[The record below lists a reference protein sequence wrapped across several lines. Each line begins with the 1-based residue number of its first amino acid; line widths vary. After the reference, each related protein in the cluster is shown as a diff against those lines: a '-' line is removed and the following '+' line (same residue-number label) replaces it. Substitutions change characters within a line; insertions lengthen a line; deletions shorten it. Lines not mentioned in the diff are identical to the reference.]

1 MNPATNQQRAVG
13 QLVLAALLWSTGG
26 LLIKHVDWP
35 PLAVAGGRG
44 FFAAVFLWAT
54 QRNLRFTFSWP
65 QIIGAVT
72 YAGCTI
78 AFCTATKL
86 TTAANAILLQYTAP
100 IWIAL
105 FGSWLLGERATRMDW
120 ITIAVVLGGMGI
132 FLADG
137 LAVGHLLGDS
147 IAILAGVFFAAMT
160 MAFRY
165 QKDSSPLESILL
177 GNLLAFVIGLPWM
190 IDSPAPSASGWGALV
205 ALGFV
210 QLGLSY
216 RLYSRA
222 IKHVT
227 ALQAVI
233 IPVIEPLLNP
243 VWVLLAVGEKP
254 TPLALTG
261 GAIVLSAVTLRA
273 TILIRSSRLPVAG

>member
-65 QIIGAVT
+65 QVIGAVT